1 MNKHLHLHT
10 DKMLRTTK
18 YIYLQ
23 AITLVLITIALE
35 SYHMHLNKVMGSII
49 ALVLFL
55 NATHFSHRSGLV
67 TNSVTGKH
75 PNSRLALLITDSL
88 FMMLTWYSVGI
99 CLDMVLGLSTLLTL
113 IIVLL
118 TYYLCV
124 TVFYTNGLITSVQI
138 ANDCITMRNTMN
150 ESFSKLT
157 DRESRED
164 FKNKLKDVPTIKVYP
179 FIYPISVEYILFVDS
194 NEDIEVSPMF

>member
-1 MNKHLHLHT
+1 MSKRLHLHT
-10 DKMLRTTK
+10 DKMLRTSK

-35 SYHMHLNKVMGSII
+35 SYHMHLNKVMGGIL

-55 NATHFSHRSGLV
+55 NATHVSHRSGLV
-67 TNSVTGKH
+67 TGNIEGKH
-75 PNSRLALLITDSL
+75 SNSRLALLITDSL
-88 FMMLTWYSVGI
+88 FMILTWYSVSI
-99 CLDMVLGLSTLLTL
+99 CLDMVLGINTLLTV

-118 TYYLCV
+118 AYYLCV
-124 TVFYTNGLITSVQI
+124 TVFYTNGLVTSVQI
-138 ANDCITMRNTMN
+138 ANDCITMCNTMN

-179 FIYPISVEYILFVDS
+179 FIYPISVDYVLSMDN
-194 NEDIEVSPMF
+194 NEEIEVTPMF